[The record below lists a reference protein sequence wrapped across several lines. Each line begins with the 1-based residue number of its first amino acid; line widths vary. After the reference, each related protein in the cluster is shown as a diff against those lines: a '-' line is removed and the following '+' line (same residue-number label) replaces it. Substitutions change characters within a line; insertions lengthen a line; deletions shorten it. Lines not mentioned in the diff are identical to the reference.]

1 MIDIEK
7 LVEECVPLIYLQQ
20 TPSPNQLSFDFPKP
34 I

>member
-1 MIDIEK
+1 MTDIEK

-20 TPSPNQLSFDFPKP
+20 TSSPINFPFDFPNS